1 MLSIRC
7 FLSDSKN
14 LHHRKWEWVGGISGV
29 AFQAFWVIVG
39 KSFPFHM
46 SDKQMPIIPSYQS
59 LFIGVVS
66 RDDIKDPRVMVTVL
80 P

>member
-1 MLSIRC
+1 M
-7 FLSDSKN
+7 
-14 LHHRKWEWVGGISGV
+14 

>member
-1 MLSIRC
+1 
-7 FLSDSKN
+7 
-14 LHHRKWEWVGGISGV
+14 
-29 AFQAFWVIVG
+29 
-39 KSFPFHM
+39 M